1 MFAILLG
8 CENNLPSK
16 SAENRYDCTGKY
28 IEYKKIHIVQPKAIF
43 HTKVLQDGPTP
54 KIGAMRAKYLWV
66 GSMSP
71 NKETFASDPAH
82 MKNNASEKKKG
93 SNVAA
98 DFWYL
103 GGVKKSLFRR

>member
-1 MFAILLG
+1 MIAQESTSGIR
-8 CENNLPSK
+8 STYS
-16 SAENRYDCTGKY
+16 SAQG
-28 IEYKKIHIVQPKAIF
+28 HF

-54 KIGAMRAKYLWV
+54 KIGAMRDKYLWV

-71 NKETFASDPAH
+71 NKETFANDPAH
-82 MKNNASEKKKG
+82 MKNNASEKNKG

-103 GGVKKSLFRR
+103 GGVKKSLF